1 MDQLKHIWEYIY
13 DKLYKASRKFDGV
26 NEYIFEKTGAK
37 VNVGMI
43 VFAIIFTVLIAIFVK
58 AILSIVFGK
67 LYSGDY

>member
-1 MDQLKHIWEYIY
+1 MDQLKKIWEFIY

-37 VNVGMI
+37 VNIGMYI
-43 VFAIIFTVLIAIFVK
+43 FAVIFIILIAIFAK
-58 AILSIVFGK
+58 AVVSIVMGK